1 MVSSNGSNIIDNRK
15 IKLLTLQFLKELI
28 SNAKGQLVTF
38 RPAKIAQEIA
48 SRTRRSPRAES
59 VVIRNF
65 FEELVEYKLIHV
77 VKKSAR
83 GKVYGI
89 YRNTVLWNLLE
100 HYDAQS
106 VLVIIE
112 SIIKHEG
119 LAPSILST
127 LNNLQR
133 QSLTEAGINE
143 RAEADK
149 IASSYWDISPA

>member
-1 MVSSNGSNIIDNRK
+1 MVSSNGTNVIDNRK

-77 VKKSAR
+77 IKKSAR

-100 HYDAQS
+100 HYDPQS
-106 VLVIIE
+106 VLAIIE
-112 SIIKHEG
+112 SIIKNEG
-119 LAPSILST
+119 LAPTILST
-127 LNNLQR
+127 LNNIQR
-133 QSLTEAGINE
+133 QTLAEAEINE
-143 RAEADK
+143 STRPSE
-149 IASSYWDISPA
+149 ASSGSWSSSSP